1 MPKPPDER
9 DQGFM
14 ALALRLAERGLGST
28 WPNPAVGCVVVK
40 AGRVVGRG
48 WTQPGGRPHAETEAL
63 KRSGAAAL
71 GATAYVTLEP
81 CAHYGRTPPCTMA
94 LIQAGVRRVVAATL
108 CPDKRVDGQGVA
120 QLRQAGVEV
129 ELGLMRAEAEALNA
143 GFFLKERARRP
154 LVTLKLATS
163 LDGRIAT
170 RTGASQWLTGEQARA
185 RGHWLRATHDAI
197 MIGSG
202 TALADDPA
210 LTSRLPGLEGRSPVR
225 VVLDR
230 RLRLP
235 PGSRLAATAPDVPT
249 WVLTS
254 APVVPE
260 RAGPLRAQ
268 GLELIELSASDRDGL
283 NLKAALAALAGR
295 GITRLLVE
303 GGARLAAALLRA
315 RLVDRL
321 AWFQAPL
328 LVGSDGLAA
337 IGELER
343 ASIAEAVRLG
353 RSHSEA
359 LADDTLHAYIVLS
372 KGKPCSPASSPTSA
386 GSSRSP
392 RTRPAAAPDRTA
404 GG

>member
-1 MPKPPDER
+1 
-9 DQGFM
+9 M
-14 ALALRLAERGLGST
+14 ALALRLAGRGLGRT

-40 AGRVVGRG
+40 AGRIVGRG

-63 KRSGAAAL
+63 RRAGEAAL
-71 GATAYVTLEP
+71 GATVYVSLEP

-108 CPDKRVDGQGVA
+108 CPDKRVDGQGIA

-129 ELGLMRAEAEALNA
+129 DLGLLAPEAEALNA

-170 RTGASQWLTGEQARA
+170 RTGASQWLTGEPARA

-210 LTSRLPGLEGRSPVR
+210 LTCRLPGLEDRSPVR

-235 PGSRLAATAPDVPT
+235 PASQLAATAREVPT
-249 WVLTS
+249 WLITRS
-254 APVVPE
+254 PAAPA
-260 RAGPLRAQ
+260 RAKTLRARDV
-268 GLELIELSASDRDGL
+268 ELIELTASARGDLDLG
-283 NLKAALAALAGR
+283 AALAALAGR

-303 GGARLAAALLRA
+303 GGARLATALLRA

-321 AWFQAPL
+321 AWFRAPVI
-328 LVGSDGLAA
+328 VGGDGLAA
-337 IGELER
+337 IGELEAR
-343 ASIAEAVRLG
+343 T
-353 RSHSEA
+353 
-359 LADDTLHAYIVLS
+359 LADAIRLASAHSQTLAQDTLQAYIVLS
-372 KGKPCSPASSPTSA
+372 EGGPCSPASSPTSA

-392 RTRPAAAPDRTA
+392 KTAPAAAPDPA
-404 GG
+404 ADG